1 MARYKVQLNCQTDS
15 SVSYYTS
22 KISTVISRKT
32 ATLKIQIYLFTL
44 RNSVFKRQKKTIL
57 LSFIFLLE
65 KQLCT

>member
-32 ATLKIQIYLFTL
+32 GFLEIHLYLFTL
-44 RNSVFKRQKKTIL
+44 RKSVFKRPTKNRYN
-57 LSFIFLLE
+57 LSLE
-65 KQLCT
+65 LKVPSQ